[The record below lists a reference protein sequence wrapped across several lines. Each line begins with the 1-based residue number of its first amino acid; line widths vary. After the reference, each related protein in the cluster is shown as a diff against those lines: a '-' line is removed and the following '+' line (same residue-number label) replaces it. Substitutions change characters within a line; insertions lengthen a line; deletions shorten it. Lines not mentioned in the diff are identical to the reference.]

1 MQPSSIRASPR
12 SPRMSASSRIKRAS
26 LGSASIFESGGGHA
40 MSGTLIFLI
49 VLAVII
55 LSVIARGVRT
65 VPQGYQ
71 WTVQRFGRYRTTLEP
86 GLHVINPFIDG
97 IGHKI
102 NVQETVL
109 EIPAQNV
116 ITKDNASVVVDGI
129 VFYQIIDAS
138 RAAYEVRDLE
148 LAVTNITMTN
158 IRTAIGALDLDETL
172 SKRDEINERLL
183 RVLDAATEPW
193 GTKITRVE
201 LKDVRPP
208 EDVQISM
215 AKQLTADRERRAAI
229 LRAEG
234 IKQAAILEAEGTK
247 QSQILAAEGR
257 LAAAQMDAEAR
268 ERLAEA
274 EARATT
280 AVSKAV
286 SEGNIQALN
295 YFIAQRY
302 VEAITQIGQSP
313 NARLVLMPMETSGLV
328 GTIAGI
334 AELARSAR

>member
-1 MQPSSIRASPR
+1 
-12 SPRMSASSRIKRAS
+12 
-26 LGSASIFESGGGHA
+26 
-40 MSGTLIFLI
+40 MSGVLIFL
-49 VLAVII
+49 VVVVVVALA
-55 LSVIARGVRT
+55 VIARGVRT

-71 WTVQRFGRYRTTLEP
+71 WTVERFGRYRITLMP
-86 GLHVINPFIDG
+86 GLRLVNPFIDS
-97 IGHKI
+97 IGRKI

-116 ITKDNASVVVDGI
+116 ITKDNASVIVDGI
-129 VFYQIIDAS
+129 VFYQVIDAS
-138 RAAYEVRDLE
+138 RAAYEVRNLE
-148 LAVTNITMTN
+148 VAVTNITMTN

-208 EDVQISM
+208 EDVQLSM
-215 AKQLTADRERRAAI
+215 AKQLTADRERRAAV

-247 QSQILAAEGR
+247 QAQILAAEAR
-257 LAAAQMDAEAR
+257 LVSAQRDAEAR

-274 EARATT
+274 EARATA

-286 SEGNIQALN
+286 SEGNVQALN
-295 YFIAQRY
+295 YFIAQKY
-302 VEAITQIGQSP
+302 VEAVTQIGQSP
-313 NARLVLMPMETSGLV
+313 NARLVLMPMETGGLV
-328 GTIAGI
+328 STIAGI
-334 AELARSAR
+334 AELARNAGRGGGQEA

>member
-1 MQPSSIRASPR
+1 M
-12 SPRMSASSRIKRAS
+12 
-26 LGSASIFESGGGHA
+26 GYGV
-40 MSGTLIFLI
+40 LIFLG
-49 VLAVII
+49 VVAVI
-55 LSVIARGVRT
+55 VVAVVVRGVRT
-65 VPQGYQ
+65 VPQGNE
-71 WTVQRFGRYRTTLEP
+71 WTVERFGRYRITLSP
-86 GLHVINPFIDG
+86 GLRLINPFIDAV
-97 IGHKI
+97 GHKI

-109 EIPAQNV
+109 EIPPQNV
-116 ITKDNASVVVDGI
+116 ITKDNAVVVVDGI
-129 VFYQIIDAS
+129 VFYQVVDAS

-148 LAVTNITMTN
+148 LAVSNITMTN

-208 EDVQISM
+208 EDVQESM
-215 AKQLTADRERRAAI
+215 AKQLAADRERRAAI

-234 IKQAAILEAEGTK
+234 LKQAAILEAEGAK
-247 QSQILAAEGR
+247 QAAILNAEGK
-257 LAAAQMDAEAR
+257 LEAARREAEAR

-274 EARATT
+274 EARATS

-286 SEGNIQALN
+286 AEGDVQALN
-295 YFIAQRY
+295 YFVAQKY
-302 VEAITQIGQSP
+302 VEAMQQIGISP
-313 NARLVLMPMETSGLV
+313 NSRLVLMPMETSGLV

-334 AELARSAR
+334 AELARIAVRPAE

>member
-1 MQPSSIRASPR
+1 M
-12 SPRMSASSRIKRAS
+12 
-26 LGSASIFESGGGHA
+26 GNGV
-40 MSGTLIFLI
+40 LIFLAVVAVV
-49 VLAVII
+49 VLA
-55 LSVIARGVRT
+55 VIARGVRT
-65 VPQGYQ
+65 VPQGSQ
-71 WTVQRFGRYRTTLEP
+71 WTVERFGRYRVTLSP
-86 GLHVINPFIDG
+86 GLRLINPFIDG

-129 VFYQIIDAS
+129 VFYQIVDAS

-234 IKQAAILEAEGTK
+234 VKQAAILEAEGTK
-247 QSQILAAEGR
+247 QAQILAAEGR
-257 LAAAQMDAEAR
+257 LEAAQRDAEAR

-274 EARATT
+274 EANATA

-286 SEGNIQALN
+286 AEGDVQALN
-295 YFIAQRY
+295 YFIAQKY
-302 VEAITQIGQSP
+302 VEAMQQIGVSP
-313 NARLVLMPMETSGLV
+313 NSRLVLMPMETGGLV

-334 AELARSAR
+334 AELAKTVTRPAG

>member
-1 MQPSSIRASPR
+1 
-12 SPRMSASSRIKRAS
+12 
-26 LGSASIFESGGGHA
+26 
-40 MSGTLIFLI
+40 MSGMFIFLV
-49 VLAVII
+49 VLAVIV
-55 LSVIARGVRT
+55 LTVIARGVRT
-65 VPQGYQ
+65 VPQGNQ
-71 WTVQRFGRYRTTLEP
+71 WTVERFGRYRITLLP
-86 GLHVINPFIDG
+86 GLRLINPFIDR
-97 IGHKI
+97 IGRKI

-109 EIPAQNV
+109 EIPPQNV
-116 ITKDNASVVVDGI
+116 ITKDNANVVVDGI
-129 VFYQIIDAS
+129 VFYQVVDAA
-138 RAAYEVRDLE
+138 RAAYEVQYLE
-148 LAVTNITMTN
+148 VAVVNITMTN

-208 EDVQISM
+208 EDVQASM
-215 AKQLTADRERRAAI
+215 AKQLTADRERRAAV

-234 IKQAAILEAEGTK
+234 IKQAAILEAEGAK
-247 QSQILAAEGR
+247 QAQILAAEGR
-257 LAAAQMDAEAR
+257 LEAAQRDAEAR

-274 EARATT
+274 EAKATA

-286 SEGNIQALN
+286 SEGNVQALN

-302 VEAITQIGQSP
+302 VEAIIQIGQSP

-328 GTIAGI
+328 GAIAGI
-334 AELARSAR
+334 AELAKSAHPAE

>member
-1 MQPSSIRASPR
+1 MRR
-12 SPRMSASSRIKRAS
+12 HT
-26 LGSASIFESGGGHA
+26 GGAGW
-40 MSGTLIFLI
+40 GVLIFLGVVAVI
-49 VLAVII
+49 VLAV
-55 LSVIARGVRT
+55 VARGVRT
-65 VPQGYQ
+65 VPQGYE
-71 WTVQRFGRYRTTLEP
+71 WTVERFGRYRITLSP
-86 GLHVINPFIDG
+86 GLRLINPFTDAV
-97 IGHKI
+97 GHKI

-109 EIPAQNV
+109 EIPPQNV
-116 ITKDNASVVVDGI
+116 ITKDNAVVVVDGI
-129 VFYQIIDAS
+129 VFYQVFDAS

-148 LAVTNITMTN
+148 LAVSNITMTN

-208 EDVQISM
+208 EDVQESM
-215 AKQLTADRERRAAI
+215 AKQLAADRERRAAI

-234 IKQAAILEAEGTK
+234 LKQAAILEAQGAK
-247 QSQILAAEGR
+247 QAQILAAEGK
-257 LAAAQMDAEAR
+257 LEAARREAEAR

-280 AVSKAV
+280 VVSKAV
-286 SEGNIQALN
+286 AEGDVQALN
-295 YFIAQRY
+295 YFVAQKY
-302 VEAITQIGQSP
+302 VEAMQQIGASP
-313 NARLVLMPMETSGLV
+313 NSRLVLMPMETSGLV

-334 AELARSAR
+334 AELAKATARPAE